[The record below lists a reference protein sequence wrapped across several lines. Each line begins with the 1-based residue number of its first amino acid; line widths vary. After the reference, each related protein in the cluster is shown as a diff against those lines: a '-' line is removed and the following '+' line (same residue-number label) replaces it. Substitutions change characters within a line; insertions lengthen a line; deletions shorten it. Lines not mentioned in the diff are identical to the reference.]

1 MYIIMENRR
10 TNIAL
15 KQDNEA
21 MASLTMK
28 WQNDI
33 HLLDWWKKKF
43 TKLLPCAQDIFLL
56 HKGCQI
62 QSQSA
67 MTHLFSAEIGGWL
80 SCS

>member
-1 MYIIMENRR
+1 MEGRR
-10 TNIAL
+10 ANIAL
-15 KQDNEA
+15 KQHNEA

-33 HLLDWWKKKF
+33 HPLDWWKKTF
-43 TKLLPCAQDIFLL
+43 TKSLSCAQDIFLL

-62 QSQSA
+62 LSQSD

-80 SCS
+80 SWS